1 MLLFDFICHFGIVY
15 SFFFFL
21 VCLVSV
27 EFKSVYVRNLPSD
40 ISASE
45 IEEEF
50 KNFGTIKPDGVFLR
64 NRKVIIFISCFLV
77 CLFFN

>member
-1 MLLFDFICHFGIVY
+1 MVREVSAAFLSLFVTLKMYIY
-15 SFFFFL
+15 LL
-21 VCLVSV
+21 VCLVPV
-27 EFKSVYVRNLPSD
+27 EIKSVYVRNLPSN

-64 NRKVIIFISCFLV
+64 SRKV
-77 CLFFN
+77 N

>member
-1 MLLFDFICHFGIVY
+1 M
-15 SFFFFL
+15 
-21 VCLVSV
+21 
-27 EFKSVYVRNLPSD
+27 YVRNLPSD

-64 NRKVIIFISCFLV
+64 TRKVK
-77 CLFFN
+77 